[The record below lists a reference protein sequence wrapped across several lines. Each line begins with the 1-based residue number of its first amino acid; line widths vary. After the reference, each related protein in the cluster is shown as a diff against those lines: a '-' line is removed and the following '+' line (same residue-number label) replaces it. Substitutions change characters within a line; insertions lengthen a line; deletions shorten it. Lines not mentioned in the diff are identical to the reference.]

1 MSPHLIEI
9 AAFVVVALLVAA
21 VGSMISDALFASQL
35 RIRARLGGRLG
46 ESGSDPLPRA
56 ELFKNFGRLAT
67 EAAQPWPGIWSRF
80 QDLLVQSGLPLTEK
94 QFLATNALAAV
105 LAGLGGW
112 CLAGWW
118 ACLIGFCA
126 GAAAPLAYLR
136 WRCRRRQR
144 LLCGQLPEAFELMAR
159 AVRAGQTVTGAF
171 QIVARDLDPP
181 LADEF
186 AYCYEQQNLGR
197 AADLALRDLARRTGV
212 IELQMFVAAMLV
224 QRRSGGNIV
233 ELLTNLSSVVR
244 KRLRLAG
251 KVRALTS
258 EGRLQALVLAL
269 LPLGVFGGLIILNRP
284 YVQVLLDRPHLLGT
298 LAALQVLGGL
308 WVRKIVNVEY

>member
-1 MSPHLIEI
+1 MNVGALELVTFL
-9 AAFVVVALLVAA
+9 AAAMMVAA
-21 VGSMISDALFASQL
+21 VGKLLSDELLGRRL

-46 ESGSDPLPRA
+46 QAGADPLPRA
-56 ELFKNFGRLAT
+56 ELFKNHNQLTT
-67 EAAQPWPGIWSRF
+67 EAAQPLPGVWSRF
-80 QDLLVQSGLPLTEK
+80 QDTLVQSGLAVSVER
-94 QFLATNALAAV
+94 FLVATGLAAV
-105 LAGLGGW
+105 VAGLGGG
-112 CLAGWW
+112 LAGGWC
-118 ACLIGFCA
+118 AAVLIGCL
-126 GAAAPLAYLR
+126 GATVPLLYLR
-136 WRCRRRQR
+136 SRCRRRQR
-144 LLCGQLPEAFELMAR
+144 VLCGQLPEAFELMAR
-159 AVRAGQTVTGAF
+159 AVRAGQTMTGAF

-233 ELLTNLSSVVR
+233 EVLSNLSSVVR

-269 LPLGVFGGLIILNRP
+269 LPMCVFGGLFVVNRP
-284 YVQVLLDRPHLLGT
+284 YILGILAGLQLLG
-298 LAALQVLGGL
+298 AL
-308 WVRKIVNVEY
+308 WVRKIINVDF